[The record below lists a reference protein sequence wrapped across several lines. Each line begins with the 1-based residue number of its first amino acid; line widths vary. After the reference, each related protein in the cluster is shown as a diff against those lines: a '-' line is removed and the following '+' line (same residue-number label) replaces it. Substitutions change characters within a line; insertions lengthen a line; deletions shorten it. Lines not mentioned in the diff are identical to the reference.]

1 MINRYD
7 VSLWRGFL
15 YNQTEA
21 ILSQYEMEINEVTKG
36 RGAFICNT
44 SKGKKILVP
53 FRGSKEKGKMLLDFL
68 KELKSRGFEVEQ
80 IVQNRKEEAVTEDE
94 YTQER
99 FLLKDYVE
107 GVEISASKLEEMK
120 EAVRMLAIYHN
131 VSEQLL
137 AEKEKGKLSENVNDW
152 QRHYRELIKVRNYIK
167 NRKKKSE
174 FEQIYMKHFEHN
186 RKTAE
191 KSLELLQEE
200 FDQPARSVICH
211 GDFNQHNVL
220 LSNGKYRIVHFENIQ
235 YNWAMADLANFIRKM
250 LEKNDWSD
258 SLGIELI
265 SEYDGYRPLRV
276 AEYRQLYGLLLF
288 PEKFWK
294 VTNHYMNSRKTW
306 ISERDIDKLKRI
318 IEQEEKRLNFLDKHW
333 KTQYN

>member
-1 MINRYD
+1 M
-7 VSLWRGFL
+7 

-53 FRGSKEKGKMLLDFL
+53 YRGSKEKGKVLWNFL
-68 KELKSRGFEVEQ
+68 KELKESGFQVEQ
-80 IVQNRKEEAVTEDE
+80 IELNMKSEAVTEDE

-99 FLLKDYVE
+99 FLLKDYVD

-131 VSEQLL
+131 MSEQLL
-137 AEKEKGKLSENVNDW
+137 VEQETGDRLRAATLQSSENVTENIKNW
-152 QRHYRELIKVRNYIK
+152 QRHYRELIKVRNYIR
-167 NRKKKSE
+167 NRKKKTE
-174 FEQIYMKHFEHN
+174 FEQIYMKNFEHN

-191 KSLELLQEE
+191 KSLELLQEK
-200 FDQPARSVICH
+200 FDWPARSVLCH
-211 GDFNQHNVL
+211 GDFNQHNIL
-220 LSNGKYRIVHFENIQ
+220 LSNGQYRIVHFENIQ
-235 YNWAMADLANFIRKM
+235 YNWTMTDLANFIRKM

-258 SLGIELI
+258 SIGIELI
-265 SEYDGYRPLRV
+265 SEYDRYRPMRV

-306 ISERDIDKLKRI
+306 ISERDIDKLKRV

>member
-1 MINRYD
+1 M
-7 VSLWRGFL
+7 

-137 AEKEKGKLSENVNDW
+137 AEQEKGKLSENVNDW

-235 YNWAMADLANFIRKM
+235 YNWAMTDLANFIRKM